1 MSNATSP
8 VNASLLM
15 QRAASAGAG
24 ASDSSRKSWFQALA
38 EAWGSTLDS
47 QAKKITDLS
56 SQLAP
61 GTQNNEDPSL
71 LTMLTTESM
80 RMQFLA
86 NSASTSLNSSGNAL
100 ETTARKQ

>member
-1 MSNATSP
+1 MSSSTSQ
-8 VNASLLM
+8 VNASLTNL
-15 QRAASAGAG
+15 RASAGTG
-24 ASDSSRKSWFQALA
+24 ASDASRKSWFQALA
-38 EAWGSTLDS
+38 EAWGNTLDQ
-47 QAKKITDLS
+47 QAAKITDLS
-56 SQLAP
+56 NQIGP
-61 GTQNNEDPSL
+61 GNANGEDPAM

>member
-1 MSNATSP
+1 MSNSTSP
-8 VNASLLM
+8 VTAASVGL
-15 QRAASAGAG
+15 RAAAGTG
-24 ASDSSRKSWFQALA
+24 TSDASRRSWFQALA
-38 EAWGSTLDS
+38 EAWGNTLDN
-47 QAKKITDLS
+47 QAAKITELS
-56 SQLAP
+56 NEIGP
-61 GTQNNEDPSL
+61 GRSDGEDPAK